1 MANKP
6 GGEDMAQVNH
16 VKATAS
22 KNGRKLTLPE
32 LERFL
37 WESANILRGK
47 IDSSDYKNYIFGL
60 LFLKRI
66 SDVFEEE
73 AERIEKETSDK
84 ELAWDEP
91 CAPLRRGAVRSSDI
105 RRAG

>member
-1 MANKP
+1 
-6 GGEDMAQVNH
+6 MAQVNH